1 MLDKQFAIE
10 LPRPIVWLKHRC
22 TQVTLGRS
30 KQMSREGSII
40 NLSVKPDVQTEGE
53 DDDEEESPRAC
64 LLAVLTI
71 IILLSKHTF
80 YRF

>member
-1 MLDKQFAIE
+1 
-10 LPRPIVWLKHRC
+10 
-22 TQVTLGRS
+22 
-30 KQMSREGSII
+30 MSREGGII
-40 NLSVKPDVQTEGE
+40 NLSVKPGVQTEGE

-64 LLAVLTI
+64 LLAVFTI